1 MSADLL
7 DLATD
12 ERRELAALLED
23 LAPHEWEHPS
33 LCRGWK
39 VRDVVAHLISYE
51 DLGVRALV
59 KVVIGSGMRPAAM
72 NARTLAPLRL
82 LPIEELLAL
91 VRERTVPRGLTALG
105 GGMIALTDGMIHQQD
120 IRRPL
125 NRPRDI
131 PAARLRPVLH
141 RIRRVPL
148 LPSAKLMRGLRF
160 VATDLDWA
168 TGDGPE
174 VHGPGETLMLAA
186 AGRDIPLG
194 GISGDG
200 AAMLR
205 HRLARSL
212 AD

>member
-7 DLATD
+7 ELATD

-23 LAPHEWEHPS
+23 LAPHEWEQQS
-33 LCRGWK
+33 LCRAWR

-51 DLGVRALV
+51 DLGVQALV
-59 KVVIGSGMRPAAM
+59 KTAAASCMRPAAM
-72 NARTLAPLRL
+72 NARTLAPLRRL
-82 LPIEELLAL
+82 TIEELLTR

-105 GGMIALTDGMIHQQD
+105 GGMVALTDGMIHQQD

-131 PAARLRPVLH
+131 PAERLRPVLD

-168 TGDGPE
+168 TGEGPE
-174 VHGPGETLMLAA
+174 VHGPGETLLLAA
-186 AGRDIPLG
+186 AGRDIPLD
-194 GISGDG
+194 GITGDG
-200 AAMLR
+200 ATMLR
-205 HRLARSL
+205 HRLARSP